1 MSQKGRNAARMQ
13 MSIYSSRVS
22 EKILDL
28 HLLLSVTGHSLYVML
43 TIQIEDLFMILQA
56 EDIS

>member
-28 HLLLSVTGHSLYVML
+28 HLLLSVT
-43 TIQIEDLFMILQA
+43 IQIEDLFMILQA

>member
-13 MSIYSSRVS
+13 MSIYSSRIS
-22 EKILDL
+22 EKIFDL
-28 HLLLSVTGHSLYVML
+28 HLLLSVTGHSLYAML